1 MTKIHFVFLNN
12 SYIYTAILQFIFDVQ
27 NHRYLVVCDFHSNL
41 SRILLEVIQKTKSG
55 CSCER
60 NVYVAYR
67 SNCTVDIRASYRR
80 ARLKPSNV
88 GVHDLKKF
96 HLCFLTDSHSGFP
109 SRRGFKLLDSSTGR
123 WYLFSCRDATDYGR
137 WMEAFSVEKRV
148 VTEDQLN
155 GFNVTSLTKQNS
167 RIQQITEGKWLTLR
181 TFQHILILIVL
192 NSYLLGIGNYCVSA
206 HCVWYD
212 MIVLSTRSSAV
223 AERPRDASRH
233 WIFC

>member
-27 NHRYLVVCDFHSNL
+27 NHRYFVVCDFHSNL

-88 GVHDLKKF
+88 GVHDLKKISSMF
-96 HLCFLTDSHSGFP
+96 SYRQSQWLSFS
-109 SRRGFKLLDSSTGR
+109 SRFQAVRQLHWKMVPVLLS
-123 WYLFSCRDATDYGR
+123 
-137 WMEAFSVEKRV
+137 
-148 VTEDQLN
+148 
-155 GFNVTSLTKQNS
+155 
-167 RIQQITEGKWLTLR
+167 
-181 TFQHILILIVL
+181 
-192 NSYLLGIGNYCVSA
+192 
-206 HCVWYD
+206 
-212 MIVLSTRSSAV
+212 
-223 AERPRDASRH
+223 
-233 WIFC
+233 